1 MGCKKSWESLAKA
14 QREIILT
21 QHSLPNPLA
30 GFSQKD
36 VAENWPKFKRK
47 KKLKYIKKCTR
58 TTYNQIC
65 VGYKRIFCKFKE
77 TLEFS
82 LILNLKNTYFFRFN
96 APPHKY
102 IFSKIIEFKLPVKI
116 LCFSLLKCYN
126 KTSWIENLELPWCLS
141 GKESTCQR
149 RGHGFNPRSGMIAH
163 AMGQLDLCATLLSL
177 FSGARGPQLLGS
189 HAATPESHAP

>member
-36 VAENWPKFKRK
+36 VAENRPKFKRK

-82 LILNLKNTYFFRFN
+82 LILNLKNTYFFQVQC
-96 APPHKY
+96 PPPTNTYFPK
-102 IFSKIIEFKLPVKI
+102 S
-116 LCFSLLKCYN
+116 
-126 KTSWIENLELPWCLS
+126 
-141 GKESTCQR
+141 
-149 RGHGFNPRSGMIAH
+149 
-163 AMGQLDLCATLLSL
+163 
-177 FSGARGPQLLGS
+177 
-189 HAATPESHAP
+189 